1 MNTTALAYKC
11 STILLIVFIIDNR
24 ETVIHGVLGKVKCSI
39 TTKTE
44 KYYSNTYLNY
54 LSRGQFLNLCV

>member
-24 ETVIHGVLGKVKCSI
+24 ETVIHGALGKVKCSI

-44 KYYSNTYLNY
+44 KYYSKYLFI
-54 LSRGQFLNLCV
+54 LPEQRAVS